1 VSTASATSSQLLRR
15 LRQAAALWI
24 GIALVAIALIAA
36 LLAPWISPHDPN
48 AQDIANKLADP
59 SQRYLLGTDAFG
71 RDILSRILWGA
82 RVSLFVGF
90 VSTAVAVVVGAA
102 LGIVSGYFGGR
113 IDKAICSG
121 NDILMSFPQI
131 ILGIVIVALLGPS
144 ITNLIIAI
152 AVTAV
157 PAFFRVARGS
167 TLAMKERDF
176 VDACRSL
183 GLTNLRIMFRHILP
197 NIADDIT
204 VLGSLWL
211 ATAIRTEASLS
222 FIGLGA
228 PPPTATLGGLV
239 RDGFENILD
248 SAGLAIYPSIAILI
262 VMIGLNL
269 VGDGLR
275 DAMDPRVAT

>member
-1 VSTASATSSQLLRR
+1 MSATSTGNGRMLRR
-15 LRQAAALWI
+15 LKRGAALWI
-24 GIALVAIALIAA
+24 GVALVAATILAA
-36 LLAPWISPHDPN
+36 LLAPWIAPHDPN
-48 AQDIANKLADP
+48 VQDIANKLAQP
-59 SQRYLLGTDAFG
+59 SERYLLGTDAFG

-82 RVSLFVGF
+82 RISLLVGF
-90 VSTAVAVVVGAA
+90 LSTAAAVIVGAA

-113 IDKAICSG
+113 VDKLISSA
-121 NDILMSFPQI
+121 NDVLMSFPQI

-144 ITNLIIAI
+144 ITNLVIAI

-157 PAFFRVARGS
+157 PAFYRVARGS

-183 GLTNLRIMFRHILP
+183 GMKDLRIMFRHILP
-197 NIADDIT
+197 NIGDEVT

-228 PPPTATLGGLV
+228 PPPTSTLGGLV

-248 SAGLAIYPSIAILI
+248 SAGLAIYPSIAILL

-269 VGDGLR
+269 IGDGLR
-275 DAMDPRVAT
+275 DALDPRVTT

>member
-1 VSTASATSSQLLRR
+1 MWRR
-15 LRQAAALWI
+15 LKRGAALWI
-24 GIALVAIALIAA
+24 GIMLVSVSVIAA

-48 AQDIANKLADP
+48 VQDIANKLASP
-59 SQRYLLGTDAFG
+59 SHRYLLGTDGFG

-90 VSTAVAVVVGAA
+90 VSTAVAVMAGAA
-102 LGIVSGYFGGR
+102 LGIISGYCGGR
-113 IDKAICSG
+113 IDKAISSG

-157 PAFFRVARGS
+157 PAFFRLARGS
-167 TLAMKERDF
+167 TLAMKELDF

-183 GLTNLRIMFRHILP
+183 GMTDLRIMFRHILP
-197 NIADDIT
+197 NIGDDVT

-269 VGDGLR
+269 IGDGLR
-275 DAMDPRVAT
+275 DVLDPRVAT